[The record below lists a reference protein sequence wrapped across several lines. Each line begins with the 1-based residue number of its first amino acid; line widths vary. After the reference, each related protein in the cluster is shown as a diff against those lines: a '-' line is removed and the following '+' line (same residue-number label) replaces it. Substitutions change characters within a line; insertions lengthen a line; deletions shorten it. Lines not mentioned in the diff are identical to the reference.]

1 MAKITKDMTIQE
13 IIEMGAEKAAPVFF
27 GYGMGCL
34 GCAMAKG
41 ETLEEACEVH
51 NIDMNE
57 IVEKLESV
65 M

>member
-1 MAKITKDMTIQE
+1 MAKINKDMTIQE
-13 IIEMGAEKAAPVFF
+13 IVEMGAEKAAPIFF

-41 ETLEEACEVH
+41 ETLEEACGVH
-51 NIDMNE
+51 NIELDE
-57 IVEKLESV
+57 IMGKLEAV